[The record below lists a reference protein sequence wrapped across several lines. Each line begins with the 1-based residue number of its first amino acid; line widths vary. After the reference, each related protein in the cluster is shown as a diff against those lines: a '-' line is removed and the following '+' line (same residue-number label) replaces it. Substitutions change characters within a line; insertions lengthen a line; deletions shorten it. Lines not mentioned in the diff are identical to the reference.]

1 MKARFTDKEGR
12 VALLW
17 GKPEEIL
24 TVVQGLKGKS
34 YVPTTHI
41 TGSIKT
47 DWATVFRVC
56 RDGLAKRVYTV
67 GETLM
72 AKHSTF
78 GSVVWRICRVEE
90 DRMVLVATNPVC
102 DMVFDE
108 CEKEQSEDGS
118 PNPESCRKY
127 GYNRWEESAI
137 RQWLNS
143 AEGAGKWWKPQN
155 DWDVEPGCHG
165 KVAGFMAGFDRAFLA
180 CVRESEITT
189 ASEDGN
195 GSYTTRD
202 RFYLPS
208 ITEVWGDT
216 NNGVQE
222 GEKLD
227 LGKGFCRGRY
237 WWLRSPNVGFA
248 DFVYNVH
255 SSGAMHDHTAHNSFG
270 VIPACVVGKL

>member
-24 TVVQGLKGKS
+24 AVVHGLQGKPHVAALTRTKS
-34 YVPTTHI
+34 S
-41 TGSIKT
+41 GT
-47 DWATVFRVC
+47 DWAAVLRTC
-56 RDGLAKRVYTV
+56 RNGLAQRVYSV
-67 GETLM
+67 GETLT
-72 AKHSTF
+72 AQHSTF

-90 DRMVLVATNPVC
+90 DRLVLVANNPVC
-102 DMVFDE
+102 GMVFDE
-108 CEKEQSEDGS
+108 GEKEQSEDGE
-118 PNPESCRKY
+118 PNPKSYRKY

-143 AEGAGKWWKPQN
+143 TAGAGEWWEPQN
-155 DWDVEPGCHG
+155 DWDAEPDCHS
-165 KVAGFMAGFDRAFLA
+165 KVAGFAAGFDRAFLA

-208 ITEVWGDT
+208 ITEVLGDT

-227 LGKGFCRGRY
+227 LGKGFCRGQY
-237 WWLRSPNVGFA
+237 WWLRSPNVGYA
-248 DFVYNVH
+248 HFVYLVS
-255 SSGAMHDHTAHNSFG
+255 SSGAVYSNLAYLTFG
-270 VIPACVVGKL
+270 AVPACVIG